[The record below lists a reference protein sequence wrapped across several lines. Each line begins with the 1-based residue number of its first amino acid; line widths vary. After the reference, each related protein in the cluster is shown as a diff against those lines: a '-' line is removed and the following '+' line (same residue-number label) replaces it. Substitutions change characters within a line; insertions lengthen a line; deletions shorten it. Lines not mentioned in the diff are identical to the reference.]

1 MTESPDPR
9 NNPAVQ
15 PEAQPQAPVQP
26 QPVAQTQPQGQ
37 APVQPDAYAQQAA
50 QAQAQANAQAQ
61 AAAAESYRQ
70 QVYQAYSQ
78 QPQAPYAQPSA
89 PAHAAAKPSAGKTF
103 AAGFAGAALA
113 VVLGL
118 GGFAGCQALTG
129 AADQDGQSS
138 SSSTGSSSASTIGDI
153 VVDGEDTTLAEAVAA
168 KALPSIAS
176 IDTYQRQSSS
186 MSGMFGREGT
196 SSDSDSALTEL
207 GLGSG
212 VVISEDGYIITNYH
226 VIEGA
231 DEVHATVAGVEYVA
245 EVVGSDPSSDIAVL
259 KVDAQG
265 LDAIEVGSSSD
276 LEVGQWVMTLGN
288 PFGLEN
294 SVSTGVVSA
303 MQRSST
309 MTGEDGSTVIYPN
322 MIQTDAA
329 INPGNSGGALVDA
342 NGDLIGINTLITSYS
357 GSSSMVGFAIPID
370 YAMGIVD
377 QIIAGETPTHAQLGV
392 SMATLTPDAAAYYGL
407 PVDSGVLVA
416 NVYEG
421 TAAEEA
427 GLQRGDVIVSFDGE
441 AVTDASELM
450 LDVREHA
457 VGDTVELEVV
467 RDGKQQTV
475 NVTLGSDESSQSS
488 NGWGY
493 GEGSG
498 SGLGNGFWGN

>member
-1 MTESPDPR
+1 MSENIDPR
-9 NNPAVQ
+9 DVQ
-15 PEAQPQAPVQP
+15 PAQPVQP
-26 QPVAQTQPQGQ
+26 QAQVPVNPQ
-37 APVQPDAYAQQAA
+37 VQAQQ
-50 QAQAQANAQAQ
+50 QAQANAQAQ

-70 QVYQAYSQ
+70 QVYQAYAQ
-78 QPQAPYAQPSA
+78 QTQPQHVQTPSG
-89 PAHAAAKPSAGKTF
+89 AHAAKPSTGKTF
-103 AAGFAGAALA
+103 VAGFAGAALA

-118 GGFAGCQALTG
+118 GGFFGFQALTDD
-129 AADQDGQSS
+129 ADSTAQSPGIS
-138 SSSTGSSSASTIGDI
+138 EGTTQGSTIGDI
-153 VVDGEDTTLAEAVAA
+153 TVDGEDATLAEAVAA
-168 KALPSIAS
+168 KTLPSIAS
-176 IDTYQRQSSS
+176 IDTFQRQTSS
-186 MSGMFGREGT
+186 MSGAFGREGT
-196 SSDSDSALTEL
+196 GKDSDSALTEL

-231 DEVHATVAGVEYVA
+231 DEVHATVAGTEYVA

-259 KVDAQG
+259 KIDAEG
-265 LDAIEVGSSSD
+265 LDPVDIGSSSD

-342 NGDLIGINTLITSYS
+342 NGNLIGINTLITSYS

-377 QIIAGETPTHAQLGV
+377 QIISGETPTHAQLGV

-416 NVYEG
+416 NVYKD
-421 TAAEEA
+421 TAADQA
-427 GLQRGDVIVSFDGE
+427 GLERGDVIVSFDGE

-457 VGDTVELEVV
+457 VGDEVTLEIV

-475 NVTLGSDESSQSS
+475 SVTLGSDESSQSS
-488 NGWGY
+488 NGWGS

-498 SGLGNGFWGN
+498 FGNGFWGN

>member
-1 MTESPDPR
+1 MTENIDPR
-9 NNPAVQ
+9 NDQTV
-15 PEAQPQAPVQP
+15 
-26 QPVAQTQPQGQ
+26 QTQPQ
-37 APVQPDAYAQQAA
+37 PQPQPAAAQTQLQDAYAQQA
-50 QAQAQANAQAQ
+50 AQ

-70 QVYQAYSQ
+70 QVYQAYAQ
-78 QPQAPYAQPSA
+78 QVPVQTAQTPA
-89 PAHAAAKPSAGKTF
+89 PAHSAAKPSTGKTF

-113 VVLGL
+113 VAIGL
-118 GGFAGCQALTG
+118 GGFAGFQAITG
-129 AADQDGQSS
+129 EGAHDGQSAGEQAGAS
-138 SSSTGSSSASTIGDI
+138 SGTSVGDI
-153 VVDGEDTTLAEAVAA
+153 LVDGEDTTLAEAVAA

-176 IDTYQRQSSS
+176 IDTYQRQGTS

-196 SSDSDSALTEL
+196 STDSDSALTEL

-212 VVISEDGYIITNYH
+212 VVISEDGYIVTNYH

-231 DEVHATVAGVEYVA
+231 DEVHATVSGAEYVA
-245 EVVGSDPSSDIAVL
+245 QVVGSDPSSDIAVL
-259 KVDAQG
+259 KIDAEG
-265 LDAIEVGSSSD
+265 LDAIDIGSSSD

-392 SMATLTPDAAAYYGL
+392 SMATLTPDAASYYGL

-421 TAAEEA
+421 TAADA
-427 GLQRGDVIVSFDGE
+427 ADLQRGDVIVSFDGD
-441 AVTDASELM
+441 AVTDASELL

-457 VGDTVELEVV
+457 VGDTVQVEIV
-467 RDGKQQTV
+467 RDGKQLTLD
-475 NVTLGSDESSQSS
+475 VTLGSDESSQSS

-498 SGLGNGFWGN
+498 FGNGFWGN